1 MNQEFKKAFY
11 RIQKF
16 KTNQEQKS
24 DYFKDRERV
33 KMVQD
38 EEQILQTKLM
48 QNSVIYSG
56 EKVGNKIRLMSPP
69 LRKIE
74 EK

>member
-1 MNQEFKKAFY
+1 MNQEFAKLFY
-11 RIQKF
+11 RIKKS
-16 KTNQEQKS
+16 KTNREQKS
-24 DYFKDRERV
+24 NYFEDRKRV

-38 EEQILQTKLM
+38 EERILQTKLM

-69 LRKIE
+69 PRIIK
-74 EK
+74 KK

>member
-1 MNQEFKKAFY
+1 MNQEFKNFFY
-11 RIQKF
+11 RIQKV
-16 KTNQEQKS
+16 KTSQAKKS

-38 EEQILQTKLM
+38 EERILQTKLM
-48 QNSVIYSG
+48 HNSVIYSG
-56 EKVGNKIRLMSPP
+56 EKVGNKMRLMSPP
-69 LRKIE
+69 PRKIK